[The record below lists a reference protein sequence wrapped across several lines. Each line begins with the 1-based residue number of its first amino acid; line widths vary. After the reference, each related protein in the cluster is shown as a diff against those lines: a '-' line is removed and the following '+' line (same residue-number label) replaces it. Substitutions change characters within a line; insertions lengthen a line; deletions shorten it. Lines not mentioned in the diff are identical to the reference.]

1 MAHMLRSVLDELN
14 IDVSLILTPESG
26 LYTCFRLDSGHSQVR
41 HGPGPHT
48 QNFCSY
54 ISDSANISKAT
65 TYRLH
70 AEIMTENNAEYM
82 AANEDGP

>member
-26 LYTCFRLDSGHSQVR
+26 LYTCCRLDSGHSQVR